1 MWREARDRRARRRR
15 SARAASRGAIADAR
29 DRRVRLFA
37 MERRERERRAS
48 SARAELDAKERCEC
62 WARALIGEESA
73 LERANRRAAYE
84 RDRAVALGDLWAT
97 MGTERVALDASD
109 EGKRSV
115 AMDVERLAPGEDV
128 KVRAP
133 ECVDALKRILVT
145 HAMRSRR
152 GYRQGMH
159 EVAATVLETR
169 TQAADYS
176 RAPAGTGR
184 WGDGTMDE
192 ATAFARSSHG
202 DPTAGSKDYRFVE
215 HDAFAMFEALMGDA
229 DASRADD
236 DGRLRLAAYYEDA
249 STPTSPISAAFRRI
263 VNALHAMDSVL
274 AKKLEELEV
283 EPQLYL
289 LRWLRL
295 GFGREFHRTDTLAL
309 WDAIFES
316 LTGVT
321 ANGDKISS
329 RDVYEGVA
337 VSVLMSM
344 RNDLLDAD
352 DFGTAM
358 SRLQRVPP
366 GIQISHMIARATAM
380 AVTGVLRDDGFKTHS
395 ARKPPRQATP
405 LTNRLVVPGIRGK
418 PPSQHD
424 RELSRESLGV
434 DASSSANDDEYQT
447 GEDGSLIDL
456 NENASLSDEDRPNET
471 PEAPTLRV
479 PPPVTM
485 RRVGSRRDAAD
496 SNSAAAADPFT
507 APIFT
512 PATRDTEPPPPSVSS
527 DARARL
533 REESVRL
540 ESDVAASRAQARR
553 HLHAALDAL
562 SRAMISGDESATIA
576 ARQIDTA
583 LERLE

>member
-1 MWREARDRRARRRR
+1 MARDWKSVRDSTTRARDVR
-15 SARAASRGAIADAR
+15 ASRDASRARGASRVIA
-29 DRRVRLFA
+29 V
-37 MERRERERRAS
+37 MERRERERGAA
-48 SARAELDAKERCEC
+48 SARAERDARERCES
-62 WARALIGEESA
+62 WVRALIGEESA

-84 RDRAVALGDLWAT
+84 RDRVVALGDLWAT
-97 MGTERVALDASD
+97 VGTENVASDASD

-115 AMDVERLAPGEDV
+115 AMDVERLAPGDDA
-128 KVRAP
+128 KARAP

-159 EVAATVLETR
+159 EVAATVLEAR
-169 TQAADYS
+169 THAADYS

-192 ATAFARSSHG
+192 ATAFASSSHD

-229 DASRADD
+229 DVSRADD
-236 DGRLRLAAYYEDA
+236 DGRVRLAAYYEDA

-274 AKKLEELEV
+274 ARKLEELEV

-316 LTGVT
+316 LLGIT
-321 ANGDKISS
+321 AHGDKISS

-395 ARKPPRQATP
+395 ARKPPRQTTP
-405 LTNRLVVPGIRGK
+405 SMNRLVVPSIRGK
-418 PPSQHD
+418 SPSQHD
-424 RELSRESLGV
+424 RGLSRESLGV
-434 DASSSANDDEYQT
+434 EASSSANDDEYQT
-447 GEDGSLIDL
+447 GEDSSLVDL
-456 NENASLSDEDRPNET
+456 DENASLSDEGSRKETTET
-471 PEAPTLRV
+471 PTLLV

-496 SNSAAAADPFT
+496 STPADAADPFT

-512 PATRDTEPPPPSVSS
+512 PATRESEPPPPSVSS

-533 REESVRL
+533 LEETARL

-562 SRAMISGDESATIA
+562 SRAMISGDQSATIA

-583 LERLE
+583 LERLL